1 MPKNTDP
8 DMTDVEAALLQSLD
22 QAVTRQ
28 FARVH
33 TPEQIEARRRGR
45 PVGSTAEVRKAATT
59 IRFDE
64 EVLRAFKATGK
75 GWQTRMNEALK
86 DWLRTHQPG

>member
-1 MPKNTDP
+1 M
-8 DMTDVEAALLQSLD
+8 SG
-22 QAVTRQ
+22 Q

-33 TPEQIEARRRGR
+33 TPEQIVQRSRGR
-45 PVGSTAEVRKAATT
+45 PVGSTSQVRKTATT

-64 EVLRAFKATGK
+64 EVIQAFKATGK
-75 GWQTRMNEALK
+75 GWQTRMNDALK